1 VTKRTGCRCQQR
13 GRGRAC
19 TPTLRFEWNVH
30 SQFRSFGRL
39 QQYRC
44 RSECISRNQFA
55 TFCIAC
61 LKYLQVGT
69 IFGIHRRLSP
79 ASSVANLTDALQ
91 PARALV
97 ASGYCMYG
105 ASSILM
111 LAVSGAV
118 NGFTLDMSIGEFVM
132 THRDVKVPQRGAY
145 YSANEGRSE
154 SWDDATKAYSS
165 PFMLVHRYCV
175 SAYPTKS
182 QVRERRKEWHFLWQS
197 ARCYTEAYSSIRKTK
212 KMARAS
218 FDIFTSAVLWLTPW
232 RWREGLLLP
241 AQKMCWACS
250 PPPSM
255 DELPFGSEA
264 NLTSK
269 MQSACIESTPE
280 SHRFPLLIF
289 AFVCYHLCASC
300 CYIYFS
306 LAHL

>member
-1 VTKRTGCRCQQR
+1 MLLYPRVFSLWPQVTKRTGCRCQQR

-118 NGFTLDMSIGEFVM
+118 NGFTLDMSIGEFVL

-197 ARCYTEAYSSIRKTK
+197 VD
-212 KMARAS
+212 AS
-218 FDIFTSAVLWLTPW
+218 VHRHHGW
-232 RWREGLLLP
+232 R
-241 AQKMCWACS
+241 
-250 PPPSM
+250 
-255 DELPFGSEA
+255 
-264 NLTSK
+264 
-269 MQSACIESTPE
+269 
-280 SHRFPLLIF
+280 
-289 AFVCYHLCASC
+289 CASHVV
-300 CYIYFS
+300 IRRHILLSERQKRWQGQASTS
-306 LAHL
+306 LRVRSYGSHHGDGGRGCFYRHRRCVGPAALLHPWTNCHLDRKQT